1 MYAERTALLVVALL
15 TAALATFALTA
26 PSAPDAP
33 DAVPRSSPEPAADPA
48 ELAQRAPIPPPP
60 AQPPPIDRPID
71 RPTDRAAPPP
81 SPLAVEE
88 LTDGVG
94 SRPVVAGELVF
105 VFGPIPRAEAQ
116 ARLADAGFTLH
127 SYTPSIG
134 AALATLP
141 AGWRVADGLAHA
153 RARPDLPPAAPNA
166 VAWGADSGDLHALDN
181 AALHALLAEGG
192 GAMAYAAKPEPP
204 DDDRPCRRARRCR
217 AADAVDPWAPPTL
230 IERIVA
236 ELAVR
241 LENTRI
247 ARAVQ
252 AAFDDA
258 HRDDP
263 IVAVVD
269 SGVVHRSAVL
279 PWGAFIRFGVL
290 PWVSIVDGYD
300 FVREH
305 PLALDENQ
313 HGTHVASTIVLTSGG
328 RVRLMP
334 LKVLDRLSIGT
345 EYDVARGMLHA
356 AEYGVDIINLSL
368 TFGRHYVPSPLFA
381 EVLDRCQQADVLII
395 AAAGNDAAETV
406 TYPAALRGVIAVG
419 ADRPDEATFA
429 NRGAAL
435 DLVAPAGGL
444 DAAADGVLG
453 ASFELYRP
461 TRPGLVRL
469 SGTSM
474 ASAAAT
480 GEIAALVGD
489 LEARGLVPDGLPGTR
504 VDFLRH
510 VITQS
515 AAPFGDTPFDPS
527 WGLGTVDADAAI
539 ALADRL
545 IADDLVASTTG
556 ERIGV
561 AAQTSVFLEETTVDD
576 TPALRGVAVI
586 EALGPDGRPL
596 VGATLYG
603 DWEGSAS
610 GPATCTTDTW
620 GRCVLSSTPA
630 ALPDADDARV
640 LVGLTLHRALAADT
654 AYDIRPAERYHAAR
668 AATTGH
674 ITQTLESIALA
685 DDLDADTLALLD
697 EVDPITGDP
706 VYCLGDTCPNYAPEL
721 GGPDDLFRIDHERV
735 FLVTAFPGG
744 APSADS
750 LLTGRV
756 LAPSYQFRR
765 HGRALQGGG
774 LVLAFNEPFRDAA
787 AIELGADL
795 HIVEDGL
802 RLGSSGPGEPLLWV
816 NDLDP
821 AVLAEGAGMMPSG
834 VSVFYLPLWSVQ
846 QFYVLDVGGAGMM
859 PSGVSITFSNPL
871 DYFTYNLALIGQTFA
886 TFGSALLDATH
897 PPFPLLA
904 IDHLAP

>member
-1 MYAERTALLVVALL
+1 MNAERAALFVAALL
-15 TAALATFALTA
+15 TAALATFAVMA
-26 PSAPDAP
+26 PSDPDAP
-33 DAVPRSSPEPAADPA
+33 DAVPRASPEPVAEPRVAEPRAAEPT
-48 ELAQRAPIPPPP
+48 QRASRPPL
-60 AQPPPIDRPID
+60 AQPPPLSDHP
-71 RPTDRAAPPP
+71 PAPP
-81 SPLAVEE
+81 SPIAVEE
-88 LTDGVG
+88 LAAGAHT
-94 SRPVVAGELVF
+94 RPVVAGELVF
-105 VFGPIPRAEAQ
+105 VFGPIPRAEAE
-116 ARLADAGFTLH
+116 ARLADAGFTLRT
-127 SYTPSIG
+127 YTPSIG
-134 AALATLP
+134 AALAALP
-141 AGWRVADGLAHA
+141 PGWRVADGLEHA
-153 RARPDLPPAAPNA
+153 RVHADLPPAAPNA
-166 VAWGADSGDLHALDN
+166 IAWGADAGDLHALDN
-181 AALHALLAEGG
+181 AALHALLAQGD
-192 GAMAYAAKPEPP
+192 GAMAYAARPERPR
-204 DDDRPCRRARRCR
+204 DDAPCRARRCP
-217 AADAVDPWAPPTL
+217 ADDVVDPWAPPTRL
-230 IERIVA
+230 EVLVA
-236 ELAVR
+236 QIAVR
-241 LENTRI
+241 LENIPFTRAI
-247 ARAVQ
+247 Q

-269 SGVVHRSAVL
+269 SGVVHQSAVL
-279 PWGAFIRFGVL
+279 PWGAFIRFGIV
-290 PWVSIVDGYD
+290 PWVSIVGGHD
-300 FVREH
+300 FVRDH
-305 PLALDENQ
+305 HLALDENQ
-313 HGTHVASTIVLTSGG
+313 HGTHVASTIVRTSGG

-356 AEYGVDIINLSL
+356 AEHGADIINLSL

-406 TYPAALRGVIAVG
+406 TYPAALRGIIAVG
-419 ADRPDEATFA
+419 ADRPDEAVFA
-429 NRGAAL
+429 NHGAAL
-435 DLVAPAGGL
+435 DLVAPAGGV
-444 DAAADGVLG
+444 DPDDDGVLG

-480 GEIAALVGD
+480 GEIAAIMHALRA
-489 LEARGLVPDGLPGTR
+489 EGLLPDGPPGTR
-504 VDFLRH
+504 VDFLRD

-515 AAPFGDTPFDPS
+515 AAPLGDAPFDPT
-527 WGLGTVDADAAI
+527 WGMGAVDADAAI

-545 IADDLVASTTG
+545 VTDDLVTPTTG

-561 AAQTSVFLEETTVDD
+561 AAQTSVFLEQTTVDGA
-576 TPALRGVAVI
+576 PALGGVAVV

-610 GPATCTTDTW
+610 GPATCVTDDW
-620 GRCVLSSTPA
+620 GRCVITSTPT
-630 ALPDADDARV
+630 ALPDGDDAGV
-640 LVGLTLHRALAADT
+640 LFGLTLHRALTAET

-674 ITQTLESIALA
+674 ITQTLQSIARA

-706 VYCLGDTCPNYAPEL
+706 VYCLGDTCPGYMPEL
-721 GGPDDLFRIDHERV
+721 GGADDLFRIDHQRV

-744 APSADS
+744 APSPDS

-756 LAPSYQFRR
+756 LVPSYQYRR

-774 LVLAFNEPFRDAA
+774 LVLAFNEPFRADATL
-787 AIELGADL
+787 ELGADL
-795 HIVEDGL
+795 YIIEDGL

-846 QFYVLDVGGAGMM
+846 QFYVFDVGSAGMM
-859 PSGVSITFSNPL
+859 PSGVSITFSNQL

-897 PPFPLLA
+897 PPFALLA